1 MPLRR
6 HALALLL
13 ALAASSAASAA
24 ISVASDTPLNADA
37 QRLVDSV
44 AEAIMQ
50 SDRGDTLGAMIVFER
65 VLADPALSQVPAD
78 ARQDAW
84 VAAGMTAL
92 KSGQQADA
100 ERYLRT
106 ALAARDDDPR
116 AVYLLGRLQVQQQKP
131 RDAALSLAR
140 SLQLTD
146 RFNDDIDVDL
156 IGYLLHQLKDDPATR
171 RTLLQALFDRKWQNK
186 GTEPARLWRSLATL
200 QAEAGEQDR
209 LADTIARI
217 DDPVQLI
224 ALRSDKRF
232 DRVVDRASPRFDP
245 ALAARRHTDALR
257 VAALLR
263 PEEGVLPV
271 RMADTLLMTGDN
283 AAVIAMTD
291 SIAASVQAQGPTAQR
306 TYEGADNLA
315 WLLSYRAG
323 AQRRLGEMDAALA
336 TQTQALRFH
345 DSDAPNTVQHLLLA
359 GWQMSLQRP
368 QQGLDTLAVLPAE
381 LGFWE
386 FGRHW
391 LRLIAFRQL
400 DDRTQGDAAR
410 DWLLGH
416 PDDADL
422 ILLDVLLEENR
433 MDEAAARLI
442 AKLRAPEERGDA
454 LVSLQNYRTLPSLPG
469 DAVRDQRWRQLKQ
482 RADVRA
488 AVQAVG
494 RIERV
499 DLFGS
504 NPTR

>member
-13 ALAASSAASAA
+13 ALATSTTASAA
-24 ISVASDTPLNADA
+24 IQVAPAAPLSADA

-44 AEAIMQ
+44 AEAIVQ
-50 SDRGDTLGAMIVFER
+50 SDRGDALGAMIVFER

-92 KSGQQADA
+92 KSGQNADA

-106 ALAARDDDPR
+106 ALAARADDPR
-116 AVYLLGRLQVQQQKP
+116 AIYLLARLQVQQQQP
-131 RDAALSLAR
+131 RDAALNLAR

-146 RFNDDIDVDL
+146 RFNSEIKSDL
-156 IGYLLHQLKDDPATR
+156 IGYLLHQLKDDPTTR
-171 RTLLQALFDRKWQNK
+171 RTLLQALFDRQWQDN
-186 GTEPARLWRSLATL
+186 GMEPARLWRSLATL
-200 QAEAGEQDR
+200 QADAGEQDR
-209 LADTIARI
+209 LAATVARI
-217 DDPVQLI
+217 DDPTQLI

-232 DRVVDRASPRFDP
+232 DQVIDRSNPRFDP
-245 ALAARRHTDALR
+245 ALSARRYTDALR

-263 PEEGVLPV
+263 PEEGILPV
-271 RMADTLLMTGDN
+271 RMADTLLMTGDD

-291 SIAASVQAQGPTAQR
+291 SIAASVQAQDTTAPR
-306 TYEGADNLA
+306 TYEGADDLA
-315 WLLSYRAG
+315 WLLYSRAR
-323 AQRRLGEMDAALA
+323 AQRRLGDMDAALA
-336 TQTQALRFH
+336 TQAQALRFH
-345 DSDAPNTVQHLLLA
+345 DSDAPNTVQYLVLA

-368 QQGLDTLAVLPAE
+368 QQALDTLAVLPAE
-381 LGFWE
+381 LGYWE
-386 FGRHW
+386 FGRQW
-391 LRLIAFRQL
+391 LRLTVFRQL
-400 DDRTQGDAAR
+400 NDRTQGDAAR

-416 PDDADL
+416 PDEADL
-422 ILLDVLLEENR
+422 VLVDVLLEDNR
-433 MDEAAARLI
+433 MDDAAARLI
-442 AKLRAPEERGDA
+442 AQLRSPEERGDA
-454 LVSLQNYRTLPSLPG
+454 LVSLQDYRTVPSLPG

-494 RIERV
+494 RIERI

-504 NPTR
+504 DPTR